1 LSKVEATVERSE
13 VKKPRLVVFDVDGT
27 LTKVASS
34 WQFLHEKLG
43 TWDRG
48 RHYAEQFYRGA
59 ITYEDWARL
68 DSSLWTGLKLE
79 TVQKIVDDMP
89 YVDGT
94 REVIT
99 TLRKGGLKVV
109 LISAGLS
116 LVTKRIKKEIE
127 VDDSL
132 ANDLKAEGGFL
143 TGQVKV
149 NVSVDNKDAVLGLM
163 LEKFNLRMDECAAV
177 GDDETLIPLF
187 ERVGFSIA
195 FNPRSWVV
203 EERADVVVKGDD
215 LREVLPYLLGKRN
228 RSLSFR

>member
-1 LSKVEATVERSE
+1 MKR
-13 VKKPRLVVFDVDGT
+13 PRLVVFDVDGT

-43 TWDRG
+43 TWDKG
-48 RHYAEQFYRGA
+48 RRYAEQFFRGA

-68 DSSLWTGLKLE
+68 DASLWTGLKLE

-89 YVDGT
+89 YTDGA

-99 TLRKGGLKVV
+99 ILRSGGLKVI

-116 LVTKRIKKEIE
+116 LVTERIERE
-127 VDDSL
+127 MGVDDSL
-132 ANDLKAEGGFL
+132 ANDLKVENGFL
-143 TGQVKV
+143 TGHVEV
-149 NVSVDNKDAVLGLM
+149 NVSVHNKDAVLGRM
-163 LEKFNLRMDECAAV
+163 LEKFDLRMDECAAV

-187 ERVGFSIA
+187 EKVGFSIA

-203 EERADVVVKGDD
+203 EERADIVVKGGD
-215 LREVLPYLLGKRN
+215 LREVLPYLLG
-228 RSLSFR
+228 

>member
-1 LSKVEATVERSE
+1 MKR
-13 VKKPRLVVFDVDGT
+13 PRLVVFDVDGT

-43 TWDRG
+43 TWNKG
-48 RHYAEQFYRGA
+48 RRYAEQFFRGA

-68 DSSLWTGLKLE
+68 DASLWTGLKLE
-79 TVQKIVDDMP
+79 TVQKIVDSLP
-89 YVDGT
+89 YTDGA

-99 TLRKGGLKVV
+99 TLRSGGLKVV

-116 LVTKRIKKEIE
+116 LVTERIEREIG

-132 ANDLKAEGGFL
+132 ANDLKVENGFL
-143 TGQVKV
+143 TGQVEVK
-149 NVSVDNKDAVLGLM
+149 VSVHNKDAVLGRM

-187 ERVGFSIA
+187 EKVAFSIA
-195 FNPRSWVV
+195 FNPRSWAV
-203 EERADVVVKGDD
+203 EERADVVVKGGD
-215 LREVLPYLLGKRN
+215 LREVLPYLL
-228 RSLSFR
+228 S

>member
-1 LSKVEATVERSE
+1 MKR
-13 VKKPRLVVFDVDGT
+13 PRLVVFDVDGT

-43 TWDRG
+43 TWDKG
-48 RHYAEQFYRGA
+48 RRYAEQFFRGA

-68 DSSLWTGLKLE
+68 DASLWTGLKLE

-89 YVDGT
+89 YTDGA

-99 TLRKGGLKVV
+99 TLRSGGLKVV

-116 LVTKRIKKEIE
+116 LVTERIEREIG

-132 ANDLKAEGGFL
+132 ANDLKVENGFL

-149 NVSVDNKDAVLGLM
+149 KVSVHNKDAVLCRM
-163 LEKFNLRMDECAAV
+163 LEKFDLRMDECAAV

-187 ERVGFSIA
+187 EKVGFSIA

-203 EERADVVVKGDD
+203 EERADIVVKGGD
-215 LREVLPYLLGKRN
+215 LREVLPYLLG
-228 RSLSFR
+228 

>member
-1 LSKVEATVERSE
+1 MKR
-13 VKKPRLVVFDVDGT
+13 PRLVVFDVDGT

-43 TWDRG
+43 TWDKG
-48 RHYAEQFYRGA
+48 RRYAEQFFRGA

-68 DSSLWTGLKLE
+68 DASLWTGLKLE

-89 YVDGT
+89 YTDGA

-99 TLRKGGLKVV
+99 TLRSGGLKVV

-116 LVTKRIKKEIE
+116 LVTERIEREIG

-132 ANDLKAEGGFL
+132 ANDLKVENGFL
-143 TGQVKV
+143 TGHVEV
-149 NVSVDNKDAVLGLM
+149 NVSVHNKDAVLCRM
-163 LEKFNLRMDECAAV
+163 LEKFDLRMDECAAV

-187 ERVGFSIA
+187 EKVGFSIA

-203 EERADVVVKGDD
+203 EERADIVVKGGD
-215 LREVLPYLLGKRN
+215 LREVLPYLLG
-228 RSLSFR
+228 